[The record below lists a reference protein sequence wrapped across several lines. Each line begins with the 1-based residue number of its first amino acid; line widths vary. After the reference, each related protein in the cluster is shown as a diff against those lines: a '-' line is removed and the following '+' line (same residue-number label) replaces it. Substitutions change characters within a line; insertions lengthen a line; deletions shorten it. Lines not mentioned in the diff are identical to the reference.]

1 METGSMALLAG
12 GLGMFLLGIHHL
24 TDGLK
29 SLAGDGLRRALQ
41 KLVSGKLSGVLSGA
55 MFTAVVQS
63 SSAAILAVIGFVSA
77 GLVTFP
83 QAVAVMLGANLGTTV
98 TSWLV
103 AVFGFKIK
111 ISAAAMPMLGI
122 GAFLWMLA
130 RHRWRA
136 VGAVLAGFG
145 LLFIGIDTMQTGMA
159 GVDWQLDR
167 WAGSGPGAIW
177 LLALIGAVMTVVMQS
192 SSAAAATTLVALA
205 AGGITVDQAFAL
217 IIGQNIGTTA
227 TGALASIGAGLA
239 VKRTALSHILFNL
252 ILGIVALLVFR
263 HLASAAVWMGAMLE
277 EDPDVLTVAVFHSS
291 LKLGGIIVFFPWMGA
306 YARMIEWMTG
316 RGRISAVS
324 RLDPTLAKAGG
335 SIALEASWRAMAEL
349 THDAF
354 AYVQA
359 RMKNTPAPR
368 PETATEL
375 THVGDFI
382 MDSARAG
389 VDNDP
394 LSARRLRVLHAYD
407 HMVRLTEDF
416 DLPHIAL
423 PDDEPT
429 EHAVK
434 LTYDALNAWI
444 AWTVE
449 DSSQRGEPPIGQLE
463 NASQAVS
470 DLRKSRRDRI
480 LRELADGTAQPAN
493 ANRELESLRWLNSA
507 VYHAW
512 RVADSLRQSM
522 GEN

>member
-1 METGSMALLAG
+1 MALLVG

-24 TDGLK
+24 TEGLK
-29 SLAGDGLRRALQ
+29 NIAGDGLRRALQ
-41 KLVSGKLSGVLSGA
+41 RLVSGKLSGVLSGA

-136 VGAVLAGFG
+136 VGGVLAGFG
-145 LLFIGIDTMQTGMA
+145 LLFIGIDTMQSGMA

-167 WAGSGPGAIW
+167 WAGTGPGAIW

-205 AGGITVDQAFAL
+205 TGGITIDQAFAL

-239 VKRTALSHILFNL
+239 VKRTALSHILFNV
-252 ILGIVALLVFR
+252 ILGLVALLLFR
-263 HLASAAVWMGAMLE
+263 HLAFAAVWMGAVLE
-277 EDPDVLTVAVFHSS
+277 DEPGVLTVAVFHTS
-291 LKLGGIIVFFPWMGA
+291 LKLSGIIVFFPWMGA

-316 RGRISAVS
+316 RGRISAIS

-349 THDAF
+349 TSDAF
-354 AYVQA
+354 TYVQA

-389 VDNDP
+389 VDDAA
-394 LSARRLRVLHAYD
+394 LSIRRLRVLHAYD
-407 HMVRLTEDF
+407 HMVRLAEDF
-416 DLPHIAL
+416 DLPHTML
-423 PDDEPT
+423 SDDVAT
-429 EHAVK
+429 RHAVQ
-434 LTYDALNAWI
+434 LAHDALSVWI
-444 AWTVE
+444 VWTRK
-449 DSSQRGEPPIGQLE
+449 DAATRTEPPVGQLE
-463 NASQAVS
+463 NASHAVR
-470 DLRKSRRDRI
+470 DLRKARRDRI
-480 LRELADGTAQPAN
+480 LAELADGKAQPAN
-493 ANRELESLRWLNSA
+493 ANRELESLRWLNGT

-522 GEN
+522 GES

>member
-29 SLAGDGLRRALQ
+29 NLAGDGLRRALQ

-55 MFTAVVQS
+55 LFTAVVQS

-111 ISAAAMPMLGI
+111 ISAAAMPMLGV
-122 GAFLWMLA
+122 GAFLWTLA

-136 VGAVLAGFG
+136 IGAVLAGFG
-145 LLFIGIDTMQTGMA
+145 LLFIGIDTMQNGMA

-205 AGGITVDQAFAL
+205 AGGITIDQAFAL

-239 VKRTALSHILFNL
+239 VRRTALAHILFNL

-263 HLASAAVWMGAMLE
+263 HIAFAAEWMGQALE
-277 EDPDVLTVAVFHSS
+277 EEPGVLTVAVFHTT
-291 LKLGGIIVFFPWMGA
+291 LKLAGIIVFFPWMGA
-306 YARMIEWMTG
+306 YARAIEWMTG
-316 RGRISAVS
+316 RGRISAIS

-335 SIALEASWRAMAEL
+335 SIALEASWRAMAEIAG
-349 THDAF
+349 DAF
-354 AYVQA
+354 CGIQA
-359 RMKNTPAPR
+359 RMKNSVAPR
-368 PETATEL
+368 SETATEL

-382 MDSARAG
+382 MESGRGGGD
-389 VDNDP
+389 DDP

-407 HMVRLTEDF
+407 HMARLAEDF
-416 DLPHIAL
+416 DLPHVAL
-423 PDDEPT
+423 SDYERT
-429 EHAVK
+429 RATVK
-434 LTYDALNAWI
+434 LADEALQAWI
-444 AWTVE
+444 VWSRE
-449 DSSQRGEPPIGQLE
+449 DAKARGEAPVSQLE
-463 NASQAVS
+463 AASIAVR
-470 DLRKSRRDRI
+470 DLRKARRDQI
-480 LRELADGTAQPAN
+480 LRSLADGQAQPLSAT
-493 ANRELESLRWLNSA
+493 RELESLRWLNGA
-507 VYHAW
+507 IYHAW

-522 GEN
+522 GEK

>member
-1 METGSMALLAG
+1 METASMALLAG

-24 TDGLK
+24 TEGLK

-77 GLVTFP
+77 GLITFP

-111 ISAAAMPMLGI
+111 ISAAAMPMLGV

-136 VGAVLAGFG
+136 IGGVLAGFG
-145 LLFIGIDTMQTGMA
+145 LLFIGIDTMQSGMA
-159 GVDWQLDR
+159 GVNWQLDR

-205 AGGITVDQAFAL
+205 AGGITIDQAFAL

-239 VKRTALSHILFNL
+239 VKRTALSHIIFNVV
-252 ILGIVALLVFR
+252 LGLVALLFFK
-263 HLASAAVWMGAMLE
+263 HIASAAVWMGGALE
-277 EDPDVLTVAVFHSS
+277 ETPDVLTVAVFHTS
-291 LKLGGIIVFFPWMGA
+291 LKLTGIILFFPWMGA
-306 YARMIEWMTG
+306 YARAIEWMTG
-316 RGRISAVS
+316 RGKISAVS

-335 SIALEASWRAMAEL
+335 SIALEASWRAMTEIATES
-349 THDAF
+349 F
-354 AYVQA
+354 AHVQA
-359 RMKNTPAPR
+359 RINNTPSPQ

-375 THVGDFI
+375 THIGDFI
-382 MDSARAG
+382 MDSGRSGAD
-389 VDNDP
+389 DNP

-407 HMVRLTEDF
+407 HMDRLVEDF
-416 DLPHIAL
+416 ELPHVAL
-423 PDDEPT
+423 SDDEAT
-429 EHAVK
+429 QQTVELVHN
-434 LTYDALNAWI
+434 ALADWI
-444 AWTVE
+444 AWSREDAATRGAPPVE
-449 DSSQRGEPPIGQLE
+449 MLE
-463 NASQAVS
+463 QASNAAR
-470 DLRKSRRDRI
+470 DLRKSRREII
-480 LRELADGTAQPAN
+480 LRALADGQAQPAN
-493 ANRELESLRWLNSA
+493 ATRELESLRWLKSA
-507 VYHAW
+507 TYHAW
-512 RVADSLRQSM
+512 RVADSLRLSM
-522 GEN
+522 GDS

>member
-1 METGSMALLAG
+1 MEIGSMGLLAG

-24 TDGLK
+24 TEGLK
-29 SLAGDGLRRALQ
+29 NLAGDGLRRALQ

-111 ISAAAMPMLGI
+111 VSAAAMPMLGI
-122 GAFLWMLA
+122 GAFLWMLG

-145 LLFIGIDTMQTGMA
+145 LLFVGIDTMQSGMA

-167 WAGSGPGAIW
+167 WAGTGPGAIW

-205 AGGITVDQAFAL
+205 AGGITIDQAFAL

-252 ILGIVALLVFR
+252 ILGLVALLVFR
-263 HLASAAVWMGAMLE
+263 HLAFAAVWMGGALE
-277 EDPDVLTVAVFHSS
+277 DDPGVLTVAVFHTS
-291 LKLGGIIVFFPWMGA
+291 LKLSGILVFFPWMGA

-316 RGRISAVS
+316 RGRISAIS

-349 THDAF
+349 TNDAF
-354 AYVQA
+354 AYVQT
-359 RMKNTPAPR
+359 RMKNSAAAR

-375 THVGDFI
+375 THIGDFI
-382 MDSARAG
+382 MDSARAS
-389 VDNDP
+389 VDNAP

-407 HMVRLTEDF
+407 HMVRLAEDF

-429 EHAVK
+429 KHTVQLAH
-434 LTYDALNAWI
+434 DALSAWI
-444 AWTVE
+444 TWCNE
-449 DSSQRGEPPIGQLE
+449 DTSTRGEPPVGQLE
-463 NASQAVS
+463 KASHAVR
-470 DLRKSRRDRI
+470 DLRKVRRDRV
-480 LRELADGTAQPAN
+480 LRELADGQAQPAN
-493 ANRELESLRWLNSA
+493 ATRELESLRWLNGT

-512 RVADSLRQSM
+512 RVADSLHQSM
-522 GEN
+522 GES